1 MIRDTKGTP
10 SDAELAT
17 VPEGVDD
24 AVGVPEGKWFVAI
37 VNSRH
42 EKAAGDKLTQMGLNA
57 YVATQK
63 EMRVWA
69 NGRRKIIDRVVIS
82 SMVFVKCTEK
92 QRRQIVTLPYINR
105 FLVNRSADSGGLNKP
120 VAVID
125 DAEMEKLKFML
136 GHSESHVEFV
146 PTEFRVNDN
155 VRVIR
160 GNLRGLEGEIR
171 ANSDG
176 THILVVGFTLLG
188 GATVFISPQD
198 VEKITK

>member
-1 MIRDTKGTP
+1 MSLMTENKYSGK
-10 SDAELAT
+10 EVAT
-17 VPEGVDD
+17 VLNGVDD
-24 AVGVPEGKWFVAI
+24 AVGVSEAKWFVAI

-42 EKAAGDKLTQMGLNA
+42 EKSVADKLNTTGIET

-69 NGRRKIIDRVVIS
+69 NGRRKIVDRVVVP

-92 QRRQIVTLPYINR
+92 ERRQIVNLPYINR
-105 FLVNRSADSGGLNKP
+105 FLVNRSADSGRLNKP
-120 VAVID
+120 VAVIG
-125 DAEMEKLKFML
+125 DAEIQKLKFML
-136 GHSESHVEFV
+136 GQSDTPVEFA
-146 PTEFRVNDN
+146 PTEFRVNDT

-176 THILVVGFTLLG
+176 THTLLVSLSLLG
-188 GATVFISPQD
+188 GATVHICPRD
-198 VEKITK
+198 VEKISC